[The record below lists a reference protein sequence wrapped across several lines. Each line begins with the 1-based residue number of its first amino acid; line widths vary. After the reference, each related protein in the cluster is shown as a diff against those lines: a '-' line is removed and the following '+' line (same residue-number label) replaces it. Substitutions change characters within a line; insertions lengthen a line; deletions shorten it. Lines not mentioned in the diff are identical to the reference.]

1 MLFSKPKKSEKTHSV
16 FRKAKIT
23 KKKQNKPFGFL
34 KSKKS
39 QDKDKDKDNDN
50 DKEKEKDKEK
60 DKDKDKEESLS
71 HTL

>member
-23 KKKQNKPFGFL
+23 QKKQNKPFGFL

-39 QDKDKDKDNDN
+39 QDKDKDNDN
-50 DKEKEKDKEK
+50 DKEK